1 MPFSLVTR
9 GRVKLYCVLLD
20 YGIFGEK
27 TDRAVNVESIMQSTN
42 SDTSIGSTATG
53 EIPSCNDGRAPDVT
67 TGLCA
72 DCSQPQGQVPDN
84 VSGTAGGVAA
94 TGEQLVCNDGTAP
107 DVTTGLCADCSQPQ
121 SVAVGQIELSANGTG
136 FSSGSTTQDT
146 QEVYICT

>member
-53 EIPSCNDGRAPDVT
+53 EIPSCNDGRLPMSLPVFVLIVHSRKDRY
-67 TGLCA
+67 
-72 DCSQPQGQVPDN
+72 
-84 VSGTAGGVAA
+84 
-94 TGEQLVCNDGTAP
+94 
-107 DVTTGLCADCSQPQ
+107 
-121 SVAVGQIELSANGTG
+121 QIT
-136 FSSGSTTQDT
+136 
-146 QEVYICT
+146 